1 MSTFAA
7 RSWLYDDVCSVL
19 DKHRVG
25 LYSASSQKQQSICG
39 RITQLGHIILIL
51 SCVISKEAANI
62 LLNPM
67 ILSTW
72 NNQDNHYITESV
84 VASVYLFIKHHK
96 WTRIVVLLCLFQW
109 LSEYYMWKAPFIHQT
124 CIHIYSSGSDMC
136 PHLFI
141 RLRHVS
147 TFIHQAPTCIHI
159 YSSGSDMYPHLFIR
173 LRHVSTFIH
182 QAPTC
187 VHIYYFCC
195 IWFLFSTL
203 FIHTC

>member
-96 WTRIVVLLCLFQW
+96 WTRIVVSCVCLNDLVNTICEKPLL
-109 LSEYYMWKAPFIHQT
+109 YI
-124 CIHIYSSGSDMC
+124 
-136 PHLFI
+136 
-141 RLRHVS
+141 RHVS

-159 YSSGSDMYPHLFIR
+159 YSSGSDMCPHLLFLLYLVFI
-173 LRHVSTFIH
+173 LHIVYTHLLNLPVYHVQKYIFVLNEMYIIKTKHKSS
-182 QAPTC
+182 
-187 VHIYYFCC
+187 VNK
-195 IWFLFSTL
+195 
-203 FIHTC
+203 

>member
-84 VASVYLFIKHHK
+84 VASVYIFIKHHK
-96 WTRIVVLLCLFQW
+96 WTRIVVLLCLSQW

-136 PHLFI
+136 PHLLFLLYLVFI
-141 RLRHVS
+141 LHIVYTHLLKLPVYHVQKYIFVLNEMYIIK
-147 TFIHQAPTCIHI
+147 TKHK
-159 YSSGSDMYPHLFIR
+159 SS
-173 LRHVSTFIH
+173 VNK
-182 QAPTC
+182 
-187 VHIYYFCC
+187 
-195 IWFLFSTL
+195 
-203 FIHTC
+203 

>member
-96 WTRIVVLLCLFQW
+96 WTRIVVLLCLSQW

-147 TFIHQAPTCIHI
+147 TSTIFVVFGFYSPHCLYTLVKPSSVSCTEI
-159 YSSGSDMYPHLFIR
+159 YICFEWD
-173 LRHVSTFIH
+173 
-182 QAPTC
+182 
-187 VHIYYFCC
+187 VHNKNE
-195 IWFLFSTL
+195 T
-203 FIHTC
+203 

>member
-19 DKHRVG
+19 DKDRVG

-72 NNQDNHYITESV
+72 NNQNNHYITESV

-96 WTRIVVLLCLFQW
+96 WTRIVVSCVCLNDLVNTICEKPLL
-109 LSEYYMWKAPFIHQT
+109 YI
-124 CIHIYSSGSDMC
+124 
-136 PHLFI
+136 
-141 RLRHVS
+141 RHVS
-147 TFIHQAPTCIHI
+147 TFIHQAPTCVHI

-173 LRHVSTFIH
+173 LRHVSTSTIFVVFGFYSPHCLYTLVKPSSVSCTEIYI
-182 QAPTC
+182 C
-187 VHIYYFCC
+187 FEWDVHNKNE
-195 IWFLFSTL
+195 T
-203 FIHTC
+203 